1 MPAREVMAK
10 FKAGTLHS
18 GKNGPVVKSK
28 KQADAIL
35 LSYVRKEGH
44 SIPMKKT
51 SPMAGHL
58 NTLKAKGILK
68 STKKKKY

>member
-18 GKNGPVVKSK
+18 GKNGPVVKSR
-28 KQADAIL
+28 KQATAIL

>member
-1 MPAREVMAK
+1 MPASEILKK